1 MLDCLSLRVK
11 PSPMLT
17 YMHIMMDQ
25 LPAQGMGALNTSLSP
40 RAELGP
46 LERNEDRDFLKAQII
61 SKC

>member
-11 PSPMLT
+11 PSPD
-17 YMHIMMDQ
+17 MHIMMDQ